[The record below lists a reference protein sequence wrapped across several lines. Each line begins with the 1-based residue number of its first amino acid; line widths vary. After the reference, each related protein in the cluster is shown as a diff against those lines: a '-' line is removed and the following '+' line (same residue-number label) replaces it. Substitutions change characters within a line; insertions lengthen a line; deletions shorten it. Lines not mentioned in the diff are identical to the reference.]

1 MSPRAA
7 WRLERLGFT
16 AHDYAGGKADWL
28 AAGLPSVRQ
37 PGGATRALEAADRS
51 PSSCGPDDTLAAI
64 TARRDRGPV
73 VVITD
78 TSVVLGVLTDAE
90 LTGDPTQAAE
100 VAMRPGPATV
110 RADEPLEPL
119 LARMRDREVDAVL
132 VTTPE
137 GTLLG
142 VIRAPAMQRSATHDA
157 P

>member
-7 WRLERLGFT
+7 WRLERLGFAT
-16 AHDYAGGKADWL
+16 YDYASGKADWL
-28 AAGLPSVRQ
+28 AAGLPSARS
-37 PGGATRALEAADRS
+37 PGGPTRALDAADRHLS
-51 PSSCGPDDTLAAI
+51 TCGPDDTLAAI

-73 VVITD
+73 VVT
-78 TSVVLGVLTDAE
+78 TETNVVLGVLTGAE
-90 LTGDPTQAAE
+90 LTGDPTRAAE
-100 VAMRPGPATV
+100 LAMRPGPATV

-119 LARMRDREVDAVL
+119 LQRMSDRQVDVVL

-142 VIRAPAMQRSATHDA
+142 AIRAPAR